1 MVVFCKINDV
11 RLLHRG
17 LEITNKVSENRHNVG
32 LWSSPIIIPG
42 KHHDDAGQTNEP
54 LCSKLAAAGQQAHGS
69 RCLSNEISRARVTV
83 QSPLAARPAPPLAS
97 WDTKAKKKKKT
108 KTSVPLAASPGVA
121 KLYSGFSLASAGCSL
136 LLARSRRPLA
146 DGGVPCGVRGAWTRS
161 VDGWPRSNNK
171 RTL

>member
-97 WDTKAKKKKKT
+97 WETKAKKKKRQRLPSRLLPHLVWRSCT
-108 KTSVPLAASPGVA
+108 RVSPWPPPAAPCSWPDLGGRWQTAACRVA
-121 KLYSGFSLASAGCSL
+121 
-136 LLARSRRPLA
+136 
-146 DGGVPCGVRGAWTRS
+146 
-161 VDGWPRSNNK
+161 
-171 RTL
+171 